1 MRICISWMFWVIKN
15 YDSFSNGACKP
26 AGPPPNIGRLFV
38 RVDVFFHLSF
48 WSVIIIASVC
58 VKSVVSGIIFL
69 EPFPLFDPINSSPTQ
84 SITFLHEGI
93 FFQLSNLFLHYLI
106 YITPFPIFSGFKRL
120 DDWMTSFFEMFGSML
135 IFRRVT
141 VANMTAR

>member
-1 MRICISWMFWVIKN
+1 MQFHEYLLVKGHLSHETHEHHENSAFLGCSGSSKTMILFQS
-15 YDSFSNGACKP
+15 ACKP

-69 EPFPLFDPINSSPTQ
+69 EPFPLFDPIK
-84 SITFLHEGI
+84 
-93 FFQLSNLFLHYLI
+93 FFTNPINNLF
-106 YITPFPIFSGFKRL
+106 
-120 DDWMTSFFEMFGSML
+120 
-135 IFRRVT
+135 
-141 VANMTAR
+141 A

>member
-1 MRICISWMFWVIKN
+1 MNTMRSCISWMFWVIKN
-15 YDSFSNGACKP
+15 YDSFSNAACKP

-69 EPFPLFDPINSSPTQ
+69 EPFPLFDPIK
-84 SITFLHEGI
+84 
-93 FFQLSNLFLHYLI
+93 FFTYPINKLFACRH
-106 YITPFPIFSGFKRL
+106 IFSIIKFIPSL
-120 DDWMTSFFEMFGSML
+120 SHLHNTISNFL
-135 IFRRVT
+135 RVQT
-141 VANMTAR
+141 T